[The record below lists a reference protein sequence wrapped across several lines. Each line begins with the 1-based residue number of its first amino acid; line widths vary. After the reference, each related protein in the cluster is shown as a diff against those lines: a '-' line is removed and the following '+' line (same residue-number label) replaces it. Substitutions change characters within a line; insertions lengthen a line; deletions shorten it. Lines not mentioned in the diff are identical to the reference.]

1 MPYSHRQTYQ
11 HKLAMNFNWPLEGT
25 LLQNGFYFLFS
36 FSISI
41 RPPLPMF
48 MASCLCF
55 FQSSNSDRVFIP
67 EMSFAKVFG
76 KGYRLI
82 VVVLTLSSLSAYSYK
97 LKKTKDLYLSI
108 QNEIWFV
115 TTAYTN
121 HSQQITNAIV
131 KLKINRRSWFG
142 SVLWFINE
150 RVLTRYSMK
159 NNSHLLH
166 KVTSDLMIF

>member
-55 FQSSNSDRVFIP
+55 SQSSNSNRVFIP

-82 VVVLTLSSLSAYSYK
+82 VVVLTLSLSACSYNIKKKSKVCICQSRMKYGLLLQHILIIVNK
-97 LKKTKDLYLSI
+97 LHM
-108 QNEIWFV
+108 Q
-115 TTAYTN
+115 
-121 HSQQITNAIV
+121 
-131 KLKINRRSWFG
+131 
-142 SVLWFINE
+142 
-150 RVLTRYSMK
+150 
-159 NNSHLLH
+159 
-166 KVTSDLMIF
+166 

>member
-55 FQSSNSDRVFIP
+55 SQSSNSNRVFIP

-82 VVVLTLSSLSAYSYK
+82 VVVLTLSSLSEYIRIN
-97 LKKTKDLYLSI
+97 LTKIKDSYLSI

-115 TTAYTN
+115 TIAYTN
-121 HSQQITNAIV
+121 HSQQITYAIV
-131 KLKINRRSWFG
+131 KLKINRRS
-142 SVLWFINE
+142 
-150 RVLTRYSMK
+150 
-159 NNSHLLH
+159 
-166 KVTSDLMIF
+166 

>member
-48 MASCLCF
+48 MASCLCCS
-55 FQSSNSDRVFIP
+55 QSSNSDRVFIP

-76 KGYRLI
+76 KGYRFI
-82 VVVLTLSSLSAYSYK
+82 VVVQTLSSLSACSYK
-97 LKKTKDLYLSI
+97 L
-108 QNEIWFV
+108 NEK
-115 TTAYTN
+115 
-121 HSQQITNAIV
+121 S
-131 KLKINRRSWFG
+131 KICICQSR
-142 SVLWFINE
+142 
-150 RVLTRYSMK
+150 MK
-159 NNSHLLH
+159 NGLLLQH
-166 KVTSDLMIF
+166 TLIIVNILLMP